1 MSELIVKQ
9 IDEKGRITLG
19 KEFAGRQ
26 VQINEAATGIELR
39 YVVTVPLED
48 AWLWENPEALAAVQ
62 EGLVDAAA
70 GRLTRNPKAFS
81 DGAKLAETIPDEIEA
96 AEA

>member
-62 EGLVDAAA
+62 EAAGAGAAHLWGAGAPGGKGAAAA
-70 GRLTRNPKAFS
+70 GAG
-81 DGAKLAETIPDEIEA
+81 GAP
-96 AEA
+96 